1 MYLITR
7 AASHRGT
14 DCKVDAGV
22 PYSASDF
29 CRRSGDPTLWEWKV
43 LMSYKWKSTG
53 HINALEAIAILDLV
67 RKLGHSKA
75 NHFQRTLLL
84 VDNTTVVGIL
94 AKGRTT
100 SRSLRNPLR
109 RTAAVLVA
117 SGTRLVVAWVKS
129 EWNPADGPSRWVQR
143 RAQRDA

>member
-1 MYLITR
+1 
-7 AASHRGT
+7 
-14 DCKVDAGV
+14 
-22 PYSASDF
+22 
-29 CRRSGDPTLWEWKV
+29 
-43 LMSYKWKSTG
+43 MSYKWKSTG
-53 HINALEAIAILDLV
+53 HINALEAIAILDLL